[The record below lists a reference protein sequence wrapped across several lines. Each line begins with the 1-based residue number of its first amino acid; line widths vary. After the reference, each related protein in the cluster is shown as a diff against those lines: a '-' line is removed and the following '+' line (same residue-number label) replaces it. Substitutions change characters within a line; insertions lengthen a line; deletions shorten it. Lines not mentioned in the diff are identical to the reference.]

1 MPQNLRIP
9 LPRPAAD
16 TPLGHVLRS
25 RRSVRQFSDAPIM
38 LAELAQLLWAAQGV
52 TGAEGRR
59 AAPSAAAQYPLRLYV
74 AAGNVSELPPGLYTY
89 EPQQHALAQV
99 TSNDPRPALA
109 DAAIGEQPWVREAA
123 VVISIAANVAA
134 IDAHFVAQQP
144 DGQRGARYAY
154 MEAGAASE
162 NVHLQAAALD
172 LGMVLV
178 GGLDNAAADA
188 ALPLGTDEET
198 TALLCL
204 GRR

>member
-16 TPLGHVLRS
+16 TPLGHVIRT
-25 RRSVRQFSDAPIM
+25 RRSVRQFPDAPIM

-52 TGAEGRR
+52 TDGEGKR

-74 AAGNVSELPPGLYTY
+74 AAGNVSELPQGLYVY

-99 TSNDPRPALA
+99 HSDDLRPALA
-109 DAAIGEQPWVREAA
+109 EAVIGRQPWVREAA
-123 VVISIAANVAA
+123 VVIAIAADVAA
-134 IDAHFVAQQP
+134 IEAHFAEQQP
-144 DGQRGARYAY
+144 DGRRGVRYAY
-154 MEAGAASE
+154 IEAGAASE

-178 GGLDNAAADA
+178 GGFDDAATDA
-188 ALPLGTDEET
+188 ALHPGTHEET
-198 TALLCL
+198 IALLCL
-204 GRR
+204 GRK